1 MLNNI
6 ILQGRLVRDPEK
18 RATQSGVSVCS
29 FTLACERDTKEKQ
42 TDFLDCTAFRQTADF
57 IAQHFV
63 KGNAILVNGR
73 LQIRE
78 WTDKENNKRRNAE
91 IAVDRAWFCESKR
104 KGDDEEHAPAH
115 MDAEAPPAVDMAQK
129 QRDLAELEKQFSNVQ
144 FAAPDEPLPWEM

>member
-6 ILQGRLVRDPEK
+6 VVHGRLVRDPEK
-18 RATQSGVSVCS
+18 RVTQSGVSVCS
-29 FTLACERDTKEKQ
+29 FTIACERDTKDKAV
-42 TDFLDCTAFRQTADF
+42 DFLDCTAFRQTADF
-57 IAQHFV
+57 IAQHFA

-104 KGDDEEHAPAH
+104 KADDDERPP
-115 MDAEAPPAVDMAQK
+115 MPTDADAPPVEDLAQK
-129 QRDLAELEKQFSNVQ
+129 RADLAELAQFPNVQ
-144 FAAPDEPLPWEM
+144 FADIDGDDLPF